1 MLAAMSIPLE
11 QTHSRNPVRL
21 MTSLTII
28 AVAFYTLLWFGD
40 FGLHHPEQTPLRLW
54 LDAGTVQA
62 VYGLLEA
69 MVGILAVALTVISIL
84 VELAA
89 TRYTPR
95 ITEIFL
101 RDRVNITI
109 LCFFVLTTVL
119 VFWVSLSLSAGHS
132 GTYPQAMVLTVELG
146 VSISLLALLPYFAY
160 VFEFLSP
167 HQLVRR
173 IALDAVTSLERLA
186 RGGPVDRTHAEVGQ
200 AIEYLGDI
208 ALKSVQNQDKDIAT
222 DAVLVLGQVLEAHLK
237 VKGSLPAS
245 WFDVDRLLEDSDFVA
260 FHREV
265 LRSLGPRRTW
275 LEMKALLQL
284 QATYNESTHG
294 MREVAHLVAIQVRQ
308 LTVMAAEAGDEH
320 ALVLG
325 TRFLNTFMRSAIN
338 ARDVRTAY
346 NLFNEYRLLCRGL
359 LGTSQ
364 QARLVEVAGFMKTYG
379 QLAFHANLK
388 FILETAAFDLGRLL
402 EDVHDAGA
410 PEHPAL
416 LRIFLDVD
424 REAAGEVQEH
434 ALRGV
439 RKAQVKLA
447 TYYLERGEIDLAR
460 RIQQDMRHE
469 DRDRLLSIR
478 REIEQTTEREF
489 WEISDRGVNFDYL
502 SPGRRAQL
510 ETFYQWFTPGS

>member
-1 MLAAMSIPLE
+1 MLRAMKVQAE
-11 QTHSRNPVRL
+11 RARAQTPMHL
-21 MTSLTII
+21 MVGLTLT
-28 AVAFYTLLWFGD
+28 AVAFYLVLWVGD
-40 FGLHHPEQTPLRLW
+40 FGLRHPEHSPWRLW
-54 LDAGTVQA
+54 VGSGNVEA

-101 RDRVNITI
+101 RDRANITV

-119 VFWVSLSLSAGHS
+119 VFWVSLSLSAS
-132 GTYPQAMVLTVELG
+132 SPAVFPRAMVLTVELC
-146 VSISLLALLPYFAY
+146 VSVSLLALLPYFAY

-173 IALDAVTSLERLA
+173 IAVEAIAALDRLG
-186 RGGPVDRTHAEVGQ
+186 RGGSVGAAHDQIAE

-222 DAVLVLGQVLEAHLK
+222 DAVVVLREVLDAHLL
-237 VKGSLPAS
+237 VKARLPEA
-245 WFDVDRLLEDSDFVA
+245 WFMSDRLRDDSDFVA
-260 FHREV
+260 FHEDV
-265 LRSLGPRRTW
+265 LRGLGPRRTW

-284 QATYNESTHG
+284 QSVYVEAMHG

-308 LTVMAAEAGDEH
+308 LSVSAARAGDEH
-320 ALVLG
+320 TLTLG
-325 TRFLNTFMRSAIN
+325 IRFLNTFMRAAIN

-359 LGTSQ
+359 LGTS
-364 QARLVEVAGFMKTYG
+364 AHHRLVEVAGFMKAYG

-388 FILETAAFDLGRLL
+388 FILETAAFDLCRVL
-402 EDVHDAGA
+402 EDAHDHGVH
-410 PEHPAL
+410 EHGAL

-424 REAAGEVQEH
+424 READGEVQEH

-447 TYYLERGEIDLAR
+447 TYYLMRDEVDLAR

-469 DRDRLLSIR
+469 SRDRLLGIR
-478 REIEQTTEREF
+478 REIERTVEPEF

-502 SPGRRAQL
+502 PPERRAQL
-510 ETFYQWFTPGS
+510 ETFYQWFTPGA